1 MPWYRGA
8 TSPSPLNEPSDP
20 RPSIDRHVNTLQTSN
35 ELQVQPL
42 QGLLP
47 GVAAFDAVLSRVLR
61 DRRLARLLGDD
72 TSLDIV
78 CTQGQA
84 LPDAPLYRVRA
95 QCADGPLEI
104 LLCAP
109 GLGSLAVAASED
121 TPPTLRPLVAEAA
134 LAPCAEAA
142 QRCGIEGFCVQ
153 RVDEAAVDAKARAR
167 PWYHVQQQGDAV
179 AWFSCMQAPRATL
192 LALPNVLARQRPPPS
207 AWSAHLPLRGRV
219 QLCRQ
224 TLPWSVLQQLACGDV
239 LLTRLAPT
247 AFEQAL
253 PVRVHWGV
261 AGERVLSAAATLTMR
276 QLSFSGGARMDAQDT
291 EEQSA
296 ELTNEPATTEPATNE
311 TATTE
316 PAITELELP
325 VHFELDTVAMPLA
338 ELQALQ
344 PGCVLEMPTPLN
356 EATVRLVACGQTV
369 AHAELVAVGEHI
381 GARIT
386 RLLLQD
392 DHGRPEP
399 R

>member
-1 MPWYRGA
+1 M
-8 TSPSPLNEPSDP
+8 SFE
-20 RPSIDRHVNTLQTSN
+20 RPSIDRHVNTPQTSN
-35 ELQVQPL
+35 DLQVQPL
-42 QGLLP
+42 NGLLP
-47 GVAAFDAVLSRVLR
+47 GVAAFDAGVSRVLR

-72 TSLDIV
+72 ATLDIA

-84 LPDAPLYRVRA
+84 LPDVPLYRVRA

-121 TPPTLRPLVAEAA
+121 TPPSLRPLVAEAA

-153 RVDEAAVDAKARAR
+153 RVDEEALDASARAR

-179 AWFSCMQAPRATL
+179 AWFSCVQAPRATL

-219 QLCRQ
+219 RLCEQ
-224 TLPWSVLQQLACGDV
+224 ALAWSVVRRLACGDV
-239 LLTRLAPT
+239 LLTQLPPT

-261 AGERVLSAAATLTMR
+261 SGERVWGAAATLTMQ
-276 QLSFSGGARMDAQDT
+276 QLSFSGGANMDAQDT
-291 EEQSA
+291 EELPA
-296 ELTNEPATTEPATNE
+296 ALTTDPATTD
-311 TATTE
+311 
-316 PAITELELP
+316 PAIAELELP

-338 ELQALQ
+338 ALQSLQ
-344 PGCVLEMPTPLN
+344 PGYVLEMPTPLH
-356 EATVRLVACGQTV
+356 EATVRLVACGQTI
-369 AHAELVAVGEHI
+369 AHAELVAVGERI

-392 DHGRPEP
+392 DHARPEP